1 MPSVL
6 IPAPNRN
13 APSSATSRTE
23 PVATPSTDPETTTH
37 LNSLS
42 DSPEQLLNQHGA
54 SDFIHWKIAE
64 GGTLKVLRASS
75 QVADFVVTNAQDLVA
90 RALRAKEQKTCL
102 LSSPSLCLLV
112 AQPFQ
117 DLPDEC
123 LSVVFPCELTGSYEQ
138 AAHERIDAVQRY
150 VVDLER
156 RRQSRPA
163 GPAAEK
169 PVQQSSDAQA
179 TDAQATDAAV
189 GDLPTWRDLLVQGLH
204 RTKACLREQASHFK
218 AYLIGLVVIVGIGLI
233 PWPHAVDCNV
243 VCEPVSRRY
252 IAAPFDARLLRSH
265 VMAGEKVYQGQV
277 LATMDGSEIRTEL
290 AVLRTKLGQAEQR
303 QLAALSTGDHSK
315 AELERL
321 ETTHLQR
328 QIELFENRQSHL
340 EIRSPINGVVVAGD
354 LERSE
359 GAPLSAGDNLFEIA
373 SLDRLIAEVA
383 IPEQQVSCIEDTME
397 VTVRLDAMPG
407 QPERTTLQRIHLRSE
422 IRDNANVF
430 IAEAELANP
439 HALLRPGMSGTASIH
454 AGYRALGWI
463 LFHQPY
469 NAVRHWNRLVNRW
482 NRLPLPPDH
491 RLSCPMRFLYASS
504 FSCMITVPS
513 ARFSKMSDAASTI
526 GWDLPRPGLSPR

>member
-1 MPSVL
+1 
-6 IPAPNRN
+6 
-13 APSSATSRTE
+13 
-23 PVATPSTDPETTTH
+23 
-37 LNSLS
+37 
-42 DSPEQLLNQHGA
+42 
-54 SDFIHWKIAE
+54 
-64 GGTLKVLRASS
+64 
-75 QVADFVVTNAQDLVA
+75 
-90 RALRAKEQKTCL
+90 
-102 LSSPSLCLLV
+102 
-112 AQPFQ
+112 
-117 DLPDEC
+117 
-123 LSVVFPCELTGSYEQ
+123 
-138 AAHERIDAVQRY
+138 
-150 VVDLER
+150 
-156 RRQSRPA
+156 
-163 GPAAEK
+163 
-169 PVQQSSDAQA
+169 
-179 TDAQATDAAV
+179 
-189 GDLPTWRDLLVQGLH
+189 
-204 RTKACLREQASHFK
+204 
-218 AYLIGLVVIVGIGLI
+218 
-233 PWPHAVDCNV
+233 
-243 VCEPVSRRY
+243 
-252 IAAPFDARLLRSH
+252 
-265 VMAGEKVYQGQV
+265 MAGEKVYQGQV